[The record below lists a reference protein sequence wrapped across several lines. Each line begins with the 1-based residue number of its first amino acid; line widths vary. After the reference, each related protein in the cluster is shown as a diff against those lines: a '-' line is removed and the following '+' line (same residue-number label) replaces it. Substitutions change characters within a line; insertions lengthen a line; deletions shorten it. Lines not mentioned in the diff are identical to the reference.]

1 MTGAWFGQYFYA
13 DGRAPVRFIAN
24 LAEEDGGGGFA
35 GEVSEPNHIAG
46 TAPTLHAI
54 VRGSRSGTAFRF
66 TKQYDGESD
75 AAHAVG
81 YRGAIEADGAEAAGE
96 WALAGERGRFRMT
109 RAVLTNEEQA
119 AELAVTRGAGT
130 LR

>member
-13 DGRAPVRFIAN
+13 DGRPPVRFIAN
-24 LAEEDGGGGFA
+24 LAEPDGGGSFA

-46 TAPTLHAI
+46 TTPTLHAI
-54 VRGSRSGTAFRF
+54 VRGSRSGAEFRF

-81 YRGAIEADGAEAAGE
+81 YYGAIEADGAEAAGE
-96 WALAGERGRFRMT
+96 WALAEERGRFRMT
-109 RAVLTNEEQA
+109 RAVLTDEERA
-119 AELAVTRGAGT
+119 DELAVTRGADT
-130 LR
+130 AR